1 MTVSTELSHEEYV
14 GNGVTTDF
22 DFRFRIFESRHLI
35 VVVADS
41 EGNETTLKNGT
52 DYTIV
57 GAGSFHGGKV
67 VLNKPLAQGW
77 KILLERDLPV
87 VQETDLRNQGKFF
100 AEVHEDAFDY
110 LTMLI
115 QKALGTFSLS
125 LRKPTYLSNYYDAKG
140 NRIANLAPP
149 KLGSDSANKDYV
161 DNSIKD
167 IDSKTLRVNDKPIPT
182 LPNTDERAGKVLTFD
197 ENGYPIAIAPASGSA
212 IDVLSQLA
220 DGDGTLIG
228 LESGNL
234 NAAIYYVT
242 PEMFAELDTPD
253 TYNTNALKAAISHKR
268 PCYLSAKEYITLE
281 PLVFKS
287 HKVIQGA
294 GHELCRI
301 VKKGPKTSGLPDHV
315 IGASKKKIKL
325 DVDAVMIAYSEPN
338 YWYAERTELNGFSLY
353 LEKLEGEIEG
363 SKPKRYVLY
372 APLIAQSSYTNMQCE
387 GHNAVGVYCIDYWMV
402 NWNRVHSKCDSPWLL
417 GDTST
422 DWTANG
428 TSNTFISCWATSTK
442 GDNYSWKIENMQY
455 STMISCGNDGVGIDG
470 KPALG
475 VYHFTRSDVTMI
487 NCGAEIIHAE
497 FFMKAYINSRISF
510 VGGNFADI
518 FNKYLPKNI
527 AWNNTN
533 ALFQAFNNSRISMTS
548 GVYVKALYDFG
559 GAHGDN
565 VQSLAHVD
573 DRSFFIWEG
582 FNTVTPTIKRIRP
595 ESGGKRTAFG
605 VTFAGNS
612 HVRVI
617 TETMEY
623 IGGDKAGAN
632 TGTEVGDS
640 IKDVARTYKS
650 IYTESDIESFPQEIT
665 TPINLNTLRTRG
677 NVSLHCGLEELNT
690 EANGFPVNGGKYFV
704 RQTSTGGDGIDSRVL
719 QEVTRIFGDHQFET
733 WVRTADKGTWF
744 SAWVKK

>member
-1 MTVSTELSHEEYV
+1 MAKKIEVFASEALPGELEDFPDIKRGWGTTKESTGGIPPMKWFNAIQKRTDEAINAISDTSV
-14 GNGVTTDF
+14 GGYTF
-22 DFRFRIFESRHLI
+22 
-35 VVVADS
+35 
-41 EGNETTLKNGT
+41 KNGAT
-52 DYTIV
+52 LESENDFIYDDVTKSWYFWI
-57 GAGSFHGGKV
+57 GESGKV
-67 VLNKPLAQGW
+67 IPPDSNAS
-77 KILLERDLPV
+77 
-87 VQETDLRNQGKFF
+87 
-100 AEVHEDAFDY
+100 EVIESDGGIWSDTNPDGLWVDVGDA
-110 LTMLI
+110 
-115 QKALGTFSLS
+115 S
-125 LRKPTYLSNYYDAKG
+125 LRGDLIN
-140 NRIANLAPP
+140 
-149 KLGSDSANKDYV
+149 
-161 DNSIKD
+161 
-167 IDSKTLRVNDKPIPT
+167 
-182 LPNTDERAGKVLTFD
+182 
-197 ENGYPIAIAPASGSA
+197 
-212 IDVLSQLA
+212 
-220 DGDGTLIG
+220 GDGSLIG
-228 LESGNL
+228 LEHGNL

-242 PEMFAELDTPD
+242 PEMFAELDTPE

-497 FFMKAYINSRISF
+497 SFMKAYINSRISF

-617 TETMEY
+617 TESVEY
-623 IGGDKAGAN
+623 VGTDNPEAN
-632 TGTEVGDS
+632 TGTEVAS
-640 IKDVARTYKS
+640 ELKDAIRTYKS
-650 IYTESDIESFPQEIT
+650 IYTERDIESFPQEVT
-665 TPINLNTLRTRG
+665 STINLNTLRTRG
-677 NVSLHCGLEELNT
+677 NVSLHCELEDLNT
-690 EANGFPVNGGKYFV
+690 EENGFPVNSGKYFIK
-704 RQTSTGGDGIDSRVL
+704 QTSTGGNGTNSRVL
-719 QEVTRIFGDHQFET
+719 QEATRIFGDHQFET

>member
-1 MTVSTELSHEEYV
+1 MREVKPTQKPVPSSDIKDLFFNSGLLDIWATSLEPKYIDRF
-14 GNGVTTDF
+14 GNC
-22 DFRFRIFESRHLI
+22 HLTAAGMEWLFKQLVEQFKVDMNI
-35 VVVADS
+35 AILAAGYAPV
-41 EGNETTLKNGT
+41 
-52 DYTIV
+52 
-57 GAGSFHGGKV
+57 GSF
-67 VLNKPLAQGW
+67 
-77 KILLERDLPV
+77 
-87 VQETDLRNQGKFF
+87 QEG
-100 AEVHEDAFDY
+100 AEVKKYNEIV
-110 LTMLI
+110 LW
-115 QKALGTFSLS
+115 
-125 LRKPTYLSNYYDAKG
+125 
-140 NRIANLAPP
+140 
-149 KLGSDSANKDYV
+149 KL
-161 DNSIKD
+161 
-167 IDSKTLRVNDKPIPT
+167 P
-182 LPNTDERAGKVLTFD
+182 
-197 ENGYPIAIAPASGSA
+197 
-212 IDVLSQLA
+212 
-220 DGDGTLIG
+220 DGDGEYYRWDGDLPKSVPENSTPETTGGIKTTDNPDGLWVSVGDASLRSDVKNGDGSLIG
-228 LESGNL
+228 LEFGTL

-242 PEMFAELDTPD
+242 PEMFAELDTPE

-281 PLVFKS
+281 PLVYKS
-287 HKVIQGA
+287 HKVIHGA

-301 VKKGPKTSGLPDHV
+301 KKVGNKKSGLPDHV
-315 IGASKKKIKL
+315 IGSNKKKIKL
-325 DVDAVMIAYSEPN
+325 DVDAVMIAFSEPN
-338 YWYAERTELNGFSLY
+338 YWYAERNELNGFSLY
-353 LEKLEGEIEG
+353 LDKLENEIEG
-363 SKPKRYVLY
+363 EKPTRYVLY
-372 APLIAQSSYTNMQCE
+372 APLIAQSSYTNIQCE

-402 NWNRVHSKCDSPWLL
+402 NWNRVHSKCDAPWLL

-428 TSNTFISCWATSTK
+428 TSNTFISCWATNTK

-455 STMISCGNDGVGIDG
+455 STMISCGNDGVGRDG

-497 FFMKAYINSRISF
+497 SFMKAYINSRISL

-548 GVYVKALYDFG
+548 GAYVKALYDFG
-559 GAHGDN
+559 GTQGDN

-573 DRSFFIWEG
+573 DRSFFTWEG

-595 ESGGKRTAFG
+595 ESGSKRTAFG
-605 VTFAGNS
+605 ITFAGNS

-623 IGGDKAGAN
+623 IGGDKNGAN
-632 TGTEVGDS
+632 TGTEVGDG

-665 TPINLNTLRTRG
+665 TSINLNTLRTRG

-690 EANGFPVNGGKYFV
+690 EANGFPVNGGKYFIK
-704 RQTSTGGDGIDSRVL
+704 QTSTGGDGTDSRVL
-719 QEVTRIFGDHQFET
+719 QEATRIFGDHQFEL
-733 WVRTADKGTWF
+733 WYRTADKGTWF
-744 SAWVKK
+744 SAWVRK